1 FIATPEI
8 LSFED
13 LIDAIWKIPN
23 ITFNIHTEDFPYSEQ
38 NEVAVHHHVRELLI
52 VTTKSLRFRYK
63 LRKHIKSRLVIL
75 VTSKSTEQILERPYS
90 LGLFNG
96 IIFQNGTPFIFIGA
110 ENNIVL
116 SFICPEISWPFFS
129 VNEKLLLEEENNF
142 FPLLIPLENRISG
155 VFAYFAY
162 SFRDYLYDKVMAK
175 LIEFKKPFSERIV
188 DEMIF
193 SFVFT
198 RRSDGYPLFST
209 KQCLMLPILDEI
221 SIQEYLRKPF
231 TNWLWLL
238 LVIFIIY
245 ISGILRGFIHE
256 DSFQCFFESL
266 TISCGSIYKGINS
279 RNSRNRII
287 YLFLFLYGFV
297 VWNLYSAKISSFLT
311 TINRGRNLRT
321 INDIN
326 NEKLVIL
333 ASIPLFRSDKSL
345 KWAFPEIYSFMR
357 KFPDKRFLHNV
368 SKNEFNELWLSM
380 NNSFGYLI
388 ADYSWSYVSLIQ
400 SLLSRK
406 LFSFSNLCPD
416 KGFIYPTYFISKYV
430 KLDETMDLFH
440 MRVLENLKYFTIAWY
455 IVFLGLGISAI
466 IFILENLIH
475 EHY

>member
-1 FIATPEI
+1 MELFFKME
-8 LSFED
+8 LHSF
-13 LIDAIWKIPN
+13 
-23 ITFNIHTEDFPYSEQ
+23 S
-38 NEVAVHHHVRELLI
+38 
-52 VTTKSLRFRYK
+52 
-63 LRKHIKSRLVIL
+63 
-75 VTSKSTEQILERPYS
+75 LERRTTSFYR
-90 LGLFNG
+90 
-96 IIFQNGTPFIFIGA
+96 
-110 ENNIVL
+110 
-116 SFICPEISWPFFS
+116 FICPEISWPFFS

-198 RRSDGYPLFST
+198 RRSNGYPLFST

-221 SIQEYLRKPF
+221 SIPEYLRKPF

-238 LVIFIIY
+238 LMIFIIY

-297 VWNLYSAKISSFLT
+297 VWNLYSAKNSSFLT

-440 MRVLENLKYFTIAWY
+440 MRVLESGFLYIWTQFTHFDIHFRRQKNFMDNLIILDLKYFTIAWY